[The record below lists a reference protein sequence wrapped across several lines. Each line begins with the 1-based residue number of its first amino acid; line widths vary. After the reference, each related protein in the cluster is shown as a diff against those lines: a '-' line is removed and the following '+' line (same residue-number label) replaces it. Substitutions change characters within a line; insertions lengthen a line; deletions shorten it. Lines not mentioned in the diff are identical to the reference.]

1 MTKQTIEA
9 CELLD
14 VDMPYRVILAHARFY
29 DYPGYR
35 PDEGQGTN
43 PRGGI
48 YERRDGR
55 RVGVRLSGNP
65 DHRHPGP

>member
-1 MTKQTIEA
+1 MIRLIALEHYYVK
-9 CELLD
+9 
-14 VDMPYRVILAHARFY
+14 ARFY
-29 DYPGYR
+29 GYPGYR

-43 PRGGI
+43 PRGGM
-48 YERRDGR
+48 YERRDGT